1 MSSSPAGVLEL
12 YRALAEAYGPLRWW
26 PARTRF
32 EVIVGAFLTQ
42 NTSWKNVEAALRN
55 LRRSG
60 VLNLRGIREIPISE
74 LEALVRPSGYFRQ
87 KAARLKN
94 FVDFLDSRYDGSL
107 SRLFAR
113 PTESLRHELLNLNG
127 VGPETADAILL
138 YAGKK
143 PVFVVDAY
151 ATRLL
156 ARHSILPSKAKYE
169 EIQNF
174 VHQEFQSLRGSLTE
188 HYNEFHA
195 QIVQVGKEHCGRV
208 AQCAGCP
215 LEKLL
220 NQSPRLRS
228 LEAAKLKSNSN
239 NKSKTQEHYLQ
250 SD

>member
-1 MSSSPAGVLEL
+1 MSSSPPDVLDI
-12 YRALAEAYGPLRWW
+12 YRALSEAYGPLRWW

-55 LRRSG
+55 LRRAG

-94 FVDFLDSRYDGSL
+94 FVTFLDRRYGGSL

-127 VGPETADAILL
+127 IGPETADAILL

-143 PVFVVDAY
+143 PAFVVDVY
-151 ATRLL
+151 ARRIL
-156 ARHSILPSKAKYE
+156 ARHSIISENSKYE
-169 EIQNF
+169 DIRSF
-174 VHQEFQSLRGSLTE
+174 VQREFQPLGEPLTR
-188 HYNEFHA
+188 HFNEFHA
-195 QIVQVGKEHCGRV
+195 QVVQLGKEHCGKV
-208 AQCAGCP
+208 AHCAGCP
-215 LEKLL
+215 LEELFE
-220 NQSPRLRS
+220 R
-228 LEAAKLKSNSN
+228 
-239 NKSKTQEHYLQ
+239 
-250 SD
+250 